1 MRKILI
7 LLLLLVALVGVSMLG
22 AYFITGQD
30 RELAFGDK
38 VALIDV
44 HGTISMS
51 DDSSIFGE
59 KRATPENFKKAL
71 KQAEGDSSVKAILLD
86 INSPGGSVV
95 ASEEIADAIKNSKK
109 PTVAWLGEIAASGGY
124 YVASAAD
131 YIVAD
136 RATITGSIGVVSMLP
151 EYSKLMEKIGV
162 NVSVIKA
169 GKYKDFST
177 GYRPMTEEEKKMI
190 ERVVYEIYEQ
200 FISEVAENRNLSRE
214 YVSSIAE
221 GSVYTARKARELR
234 LVDEVGNREFALKK
248 AAELGGI
255 EGEPKIVT
263 YKRRAFF
270 EDFISTAF
278 TRIGYGFAKAL
289 LERENFY
296 SFIS

>member
-7 LLLLLVALVGVSMLG
+7 LLALLVALAGVSMLG
-22 AYFITGQD
+22 AYLITEQD
-30 RELAFGDK
+30 REFAFGDK
-38 VALIDV
+38 VALINI

-51 DDSSIFGE
+51 SDSSIFGE
-59 KRATPENFKKAL
+59 VRATPENFKTAL
-71 KQAEGDSSVKAILLD
+71 KQAERDSSVKAILLD
-86 INSPGGSVV
+86 INCPGGSVV
-95 ASEEIADAIKNSKK
+95 ASGEIADAIKNCKK
-109 PTVAWLGEIAASGGY
+109 PTIAWLGEIAASGGY

-136 RATITGSIGVVSMLP
+136 RATITGSIGVISIFP

-177 GYRPMTEEEKKMI
+177 GYRPMTEEEKEML
-190 ERVVYEIYEQ
+190 ESVVYEIYEQ
-200 FISEVAENRNLSRE
+200 FINEVAENRNLSKE

-221 GSVYTARKARELR
+221 GRVYTAKKAKELR
-234 LVDEVGNREFALKK
+234 LVDEVGNRDFALKK

-278 TRIGYGFAKAL
+278 TKLGYGFAKAL
-289 LERENFY
+289 LERETFY
-296 SFIS
+296 SIH